1 MTEPRRAMDA
11 LFEGE
16 EVQEVLRESFY
27 RPAQPAKVQP
37 AKPPAKVLPKALP
50 AEEPRRAKRRRAKP
64 ADVDYQVIC
73 ISLYD
78 EDLAALDAKVQT
90 LKSAGHRK
98 MSRSALIRFAL
109 DQVDL
114 SKLPKSY

>member
-11 LFEGE
+11 LFEGD
-16 EVQEVLRESFY
+16 EVQEILRDSFY
-27 RPAQPAKVQP
+27 SPRPVEPAKVQP
-37 AKPPAKVLPKALP
+37 AARK
-50 AEEPRRAKRRRAKP
+50 KRRRPKP
-64 ADVDYQVIC
+64 AEVDYQVIC

-78 EDLAALDAKVQT
+78 EDLAALDAKVKG
-90 LKSAGHRK
+90 LKASGHRK

>member
-1 MTEPRRAMDA
+1 MTQPRRAMDA

-37 AKPPAKVLPKALP
+37 AKVPAKAP
-50 AEEPRRAKRRRAKP
+50 ASAEPRRAKRPRAKP

>member
-37 AKPPAKVLPKALP
+37 AKVEPAKVEA
-50 AEEPRRAKRRRAKP
+50 RRAKQRRKKP
-64 ADVDYQVIC
+64 VDVDYQVIC

-78 EDLAALDAKVQT
+78 EDLASLDQKVQK
-90 LKSAGHRK
+90 LKASGHRK

>member
-27 RPAQPAKVQP
+27 RPAQPAT
-37 AKPPAKVLPKALP
+37 KALP
-50 AEEPRRAKRRRAKP
+50 AKVEPAKVQARRAKQRRNKP
-64 ADVDYQVIC
+64 VDVDYQVIC

-78 EDLAALDAKVQT
+78 EDLASLDQKVQT
-90 LKSAGHRK
+90 LKASGHRK

>member
-37 AKPPAKVLPKALP
+37 AKARPAP
-50 AEEPRRAKRRRAKP
+50 APEEPRRAKRRRAKP
-64 ADVDYQVIC
+64 AEVDYQVIC

>member
-1 MTEPRRAMDA
+1 MDA

-37 AKPPAKVLPKALP
+37 TKPPAKVQPKATP
-50 AEEPRRAKRRRAKP
+50 TSEEPRRAKRRRAKP

-78 EDLAALDAKVQT
+78 ADLAALDAKVQT

>member
-1 MTEPRRAMDA
+1 VTEPRRAMDA

-37 AKPPAKVLPKALP
+37 KVQPQAAPA
-50 AEEPRRAKRRRAKP
+50 EPRRGKRRRAKP

>member
-1 MTEPRRAMDA
+1 MTQPRRAMDA

-37 AKPPAKVLPKALP
+37 AKVPPKAP
-50 AEEPRRAKRRRAKP
+50 ASAEPRRAKRPRAKP

-78 EDLAALDAKVQT
+78 EDLAARIARSTSRDGIPLVQPGSSPQASWGSPGT
-90 LKSAGHRK
+90 
-98 MSRSALIRFAL
+98 
-109 DQVDL
+109 
-114 SKLPKSY
+114 

>member
-37 AKPPAKVLPKALP
+37 VQTAKSPPTRLATT
-50 AEEPRRAKRRRAKP
+50 EPRAKRRRAKP